1 MNKDIFVGD
10 FQRAFSSAKLKAVAA
25 IGGSALLA
33 SAGISA
39 CNDKDTRVVEN
50 NQPTVA
56 PITLT
61 LEEMGADAGITLNSE
76 YQGTI
81 IPKPPR
87 CGCGGP
93 PIESTVTPDSVLY

>member
-10 FQRAFSSAKLKAVAA
+10 FQRAFSSAKLRATTA
-25 IGGSALLA
+25 IGASALLA
-33 SAGISA
+33 AAGISA
-39 CNDKDTRVVEN
+39 CNDKETRVVEN
-50 NQPTVA
+50 DQSVT

-61 LEEMGADAGITLNSE
+61 LEEMGADAGVTLNSE

-93 PIESTVTPDSVLY
+93 PIESTITPDSVLY